1 MNFRIA
7 DTFRSSLA
15 KLTVN
20 EQKAAKTTVFDLQV
34 DPSQP
39 SLKFHR
45 LEKTKDPNFWSVRV
59 SGDIRII
66 VHKTN
71 ADFLVCY
78 IDHHDKAYAW
88 GHKRRLDRHPKT
100 GATQLVEIRERVEEI
115 PIYKQVEVEQPDATS
130 ELSRSEPVLD
140 HCNEEELLGY
150 GVPEDWIEA
159 VLTAN
164 EDQLLEIAPHLPQEA
179 GEAVLDLAVGTTPQ
193 MPVVTPGGDG
203 FDHPDAQRR
212 FRLFTDEKELALALE
227 YPWEQWT
234 IFLHP
239 SQTRFVEQEYNG
251 PARVTGSAGTG
262 KTVVALHRAV
272 TLANRNSN
280 AKILLTT
287 YSPAL
292 ADLLQIKLDRLA
304 GEDSALSKRIVVRSL
319 PDVAIDLYGIANR
332 DFVVADEEYVKS
344 TIEKALVEL
353 GSDLSPVFLWSE
365 WRFVIDA
372 WQVDSLEAYQSVP
385 RIGRKTR
392 LGSSQ
397 REKVWNVCRVVRD
410 HLKTAGRVTWSTAFA
425 CVTDTLMAS
434 GDRPYDFVVVDEA
447 QDLGVAELRFLA
459 VLGDSSEE
467 ALFFAGDGGQ
477 RIFQQ
482 PFSWKALGVDI
493 RGRSNR
499 LRVNYRTSHQIRSKA
514 DVLLPDAVSDVDG
527 NVEDRTGTIS
537 VFNGAPPEMVS
548 FDDRD
553 AEIEGVSQILIE
565 ALKRDIL
572 PDELAI
578 FVRSEAQMP
587 RARAAF
593 KLSGI
598 EWTELERTSLAP
610 PGKVAL
616 STMHLAKGLE
626 FRAVIVMACD
636 HDTIPLAERIQSAAD
651 ESELEEIFNTERH
664 LLYVAATR
672 AREQLFMTGVDPI
685 SEFIEDMQT
694 GAQA

>member
-15 KLTVN
+15 KLNGN

-34 DPSQP
+34 DPSHP
-39 SLKFHR
+39 ALKFHR
-45 LEKTKDPNFWSVRV
+45 LDKAKDPNFWSVRV

-66 VHKTN
+66 VHKT
-71 ADFLVCY
+71 ASDFLICY
-78 IDHHDKAYAW
+78 VDHHDKAYTW
-88 GHKRRLDRHPKT
+88 GERRRLDKHPKT

-115 PIYKQVEVEQPDATS
+115 PVYTQVEVEASPETPTRPALEGWNAD
-130 ELSRSEPVLD
+130 D
-140 HCNEEELLGY
+140 LLAY

-164 EDQLLEIAPHLPQEA
+164 EDQLLEIAPRLPQEA

-193 MPVVTPGGDG
+193 VAVISDGGDG
-203 FDHPDAQRR
+203 FEHPDAQRR
-212 FRLFTDEKELALALE
+212 FRLFTDEDELALALE

-239 SQTRFVEQEYNG
+239 SQKRFVEQSYNG
-251 PARVTGSAGTG
+251 PARITGSAGTG

-272 TLANRNSN
+272 LLAKANPETQL
-280 AKILLTT
+280 LLTT
-287 YSPAL
+287 FSRAL
-292 ADLLQIKLDRLA
+292 ADLLQIKLDRLV
-304 GEDSALSKRIVVRSL
+304 GEDSEAAKRITVRSL
-319 PDVAIDLYGIANR
+319 PDVAADLYTKSYGK
-332 DFVVADEEYVKS
+332 FVLAEDDYIRVQIGDVINEIS
-344 TIEKALVEL
+344 
-353 GSDLSPVFLWSE
+353 SDLSPVFVWSE
-365 WRFVIDA
+365 WRLVIDA
-372 WQVDSLEAYQSVP
+372 WQVDSPDAYISVP

-392 LGSSQ
+392 LGAKQ
-397 REKVWNVCRVVRD
+397 REKVWAVCSKVHD
-410 HLKTAGRVTWSTAFA
+410 LLDAQGKVTWATAF
-425 CVTDTLMAS
+425 TRITESLKGS
-434 GDRPYDFVVVDEA
+434 GDRPYNFVLVDEA

-459 VLGDSSEE
+459 VLGDMSEQ

-514 DVLLPDAVSDVDG
+514 DILLPDEVSDVDG
-527 NVEDRTGTIS
+527 NIEDRTGTIS
-537 VFNGAPPEMVS
+537 VFNGESPEMVCY
-548 FDDRD
+548 DNNDK
-553 AEIEGVSQILIE
+553 EIEGV
-565 ALKRDIL
+565 ADIL
-572 PDELAI
+572 LEILRQDIAPDEIAI

-593 KLSGI
+593 KKAAVD
-598 EWTELERTSLAP
+598 WTELERTSLAP

-616 STMHLAKGLE
+616 SSMHLAKGLE
-626 FRAVIVMACD
+626 FRVVIIMACD
-636 HDTIPLAERIQSAAD
+636 YDIVPLAERIENAAD
-651 ESELEEIFNTERH
+651 ESELEEVYNTERH

-672 AREQLFMTGVDPI
+672 AREQLFITGVDPI
-685 SEFIEDMQT
+685 SEFVEDM
-694 GAQA
+694 GL